1 MAPSRR
7 GRSDRIVILHGAV
20 APEAAP
26 DEQDVLVEVE
36 TVHRALAALGYAP
49 TALALTLDL
58 DAARR
63 RLRRLDPAFVFNL
76 VELLGGE
83 SRFCHLAP
91 SLLDSLELPYSGSG
105 AEAAFLTSAKPVAK
119 RLLEAAGLPTAPWVE
134 WGREGGKLPDFP
146 GPYILKPVSEDAS
159 IGIDDGSVVAD
170 ARALPALF
178 RRRRAELGGE
188 WFVERYIEGREFN
201 LALLAGP
208 HGPSSCRRP
217 RSASSITRRRSRASS
232 ATPRNGRR
240 PRSSITIRRG
250 SSRCRPRMRR
260 SLERMGELAKRCWRV
275 FQLHGYARVDLRV
288 DAEGRIFLLEVNVNP
303 CISPDAG
310 FAAAARE
317 AGLGLEAVV
326 ARILADP
333 SGAAAP
339 RLAPARAGTTAR
351 RRVRSPISAR
361 AAAG

>member
-1 MAPSRR
+1 MAATRH
-7 GRSDRIVILHGAV
+7 GWNDRIAILHGAV
-20 APEAAP
+20 APDAAP

-36 TVHRALAALGYAP
+36 TVRKALAGVGYAP

-58 DAARR
+58 AAARR
-63 RLRRLDPAFVFNL
+63 RLQRLDPAFVFNL
-76 VELLGGE
+76 VESLGGE
-83 SRFCHLAP
+83 SRFCYLAP
-91 SLLDSLELPYSGSG
+91 TLLDSLDLPYSGSG
-105 AEAAFLTSAKPVAK
+105 TEAAFLTSAKPVAK

-208 HGPSSCRRP
+208 HGPELLPPAEIRFVDYPPEKP
-217 RSASSITRRRSRASS
+217 RIVSYAAKWQEASFEYHH
-232 ATPRNGRR
+232 TPRNFVLS
-240 PRSSITIRRG
+240 PADA
-250 SSRCRPRMRR
+250 PL
-260 SLERMGELAKRCWRV
+260 LERMAEMAKRCWRL

-288 DAEGRIFLLEVNVNP
+288 DADGRIFLLEVNVNP

-333 SGAAAP
+333 SGAATT
-339 RLAPARAGTTAR
+339 RLAAARAGTTAR
-351 RRVRSPISAR
+351 RRMRSPIPAR